1 MTATVRNQ
9 SEETELVVTEV
20 DPGVLRASLNRP
32 HRRNALTPG
41 MMDRLTTLVD
51 ETAADTSIRALILT
65 GTGDG
70 FCSGFDLDEIR
81 GTWNLGLPAMLRK
94 QEDWAHAVQRLID
107 LPVPVIAAVNGAAV
121 GAGMSLAL
129 AADMRIVTE
138 RTTFGAAFVRIGLSG
153 ADLGLSWTL
162 PRTVGMGLAAEIM
175 MTGRPVD
182 GTEAYRIGLAN
193 HVCAEADLL
202 AMATQLA
209 TTIAANSPFGVAL
222 TKKVLHS
229 GIDAPSLAAAVDLE
243 NRNQI
248 LASRTED
255 MAEALRAHTERRAPE
270 FRHN

>member
-1 MTATVRNQ
+1 MTAAVTNQ
-9 SEETELVVTEV
+9 REQDELLVTEAG
-20 DPGVLRASLNRP
+20 PAVLLVSLNRP

-41 MMDRLTTLVD
+41 MLARLTALVD
-51 ETAADTSIRALILT
+51 EIAADTSVRALVLT
-65 GTGDG
+65 GIGEG

-81 GTWNLGLPAMLRK
+81 GTWELGLPAMLRK
-94 QEDWAHAVQRLID
+94 QEEWAHAMQRLIE

-129 AADMRIVTE
+129 AADMRVVTE

-182 GTEAYRIGLAN
+182 GTEAHRIGLAN
-193 HVCAEADLL
+193 RVCAEDDLL
-202 AMATQLA
+202 ATATELA
-209 TTIAANSPFGVAL
+209 GAVTANSPFGVAL
-222 TKKVLHS
+222 SKKVLHS
-229 GIDAPSLAAAVDLE
+229 GIDAPSLAAAVELE

-248 LASRTED
+248 LASRTDD
-255 MAEALRAHTERRAPE
+255 MAEALRAHRERRTPE
-270 FRHN
+270 FRHK